1 MRISIDPGLEA
12 GYCVWTSDWQ
22 LVEAGVIKPSRKN
35 YSWEERGN
43 MVVEKISEIKSRFN
57 IREACI
63 EMPSYFASAGG
74 AMVAARGDLVKL
86 TWLVGLI
93 YGLFPFGK
101 CKLVKV
107 NEWKGNLP
115 KNVVIQRLKKLMAP
129 EDFKRLSSHS
139 YDAAGIGLYMKG
151 DFK

>member
-1 MRISIDPGLEA
+1 MYISIDPGLEA

-22 LVEAGVIKPSRKN
+22 LVEAGVIIPPKKN
-35 YSWEERGN
+35 HSWEERGC
-43 MVVEKISEIKSRFN
+43 MVMEKIAEIKSRFGV
-57 IREACI
+57 REGYI
-63 EMPSYFASAGG
+63 ELPSYFASAGG

-101 CKLVKV
+101 CRLVKV
-107 NEWKGNLP
+107 HEWKGNLP
-115 KNVVIQRLKKLMAP
+115 KAVVIQRLKKLLEP
-129 EDFKRLSSHS
+129 EDFKRLASHS
-139 YDAAGIGLYMKG
+139 YDACGLGLYVKG